1 MIGTRQMF
9 VRFNIWVKDEQNEG
23 LQTCLNPHVWR
34 CAPQLPKNSVC
45 VELFPQS
52 ELPSANRQPS
62 SDVFV
67 MSLPLL
73 CLFYSCFSCDC
84 SQETF
89 LEKPQGT
96 DFPCASG
103 QQTESAFCWLQLCS
117 SPWGLREEQH
127 FRKTEGSWIED
138 EAHQEKKGKDN
149 GWVRT
154 PQNKVVEGGQRFQT
168 PHVMHF
174 QCWLLKL
181 PLLLSSGHLQNSHI
195 SIIPKSFKNAR
206 PWGRHSFC
214 LGFRWEP
221 FSQRKETGH
230 LERTPRPQ

>member
-67 MSLPLL
+67 TSLPLL

-127 FRKTEGSWIED
+127 FRKTERELNRRWGPPG
-138 EAHQEKKGKDN
+138 KKRQRQWLG
-149 GWVRT
+149 
-154 PQNKVVEGGQRFQT
+154 QNPPKQGGGRG
-168 PHVMHF
+168 PAIPDPPCHA
-174 QCWLLKL
+174 
-181 PLLLSSGHLQNSHI
+181 LSVLAA
-195 SIIPKSFKNAR
+195 KTSFA
-206 PWGRHSFC
+206 SF
-214 LGFRWEP
+214 LWP
-221 FSQRKETGH
+221 STK
-230 LERTPRPQ
+230 